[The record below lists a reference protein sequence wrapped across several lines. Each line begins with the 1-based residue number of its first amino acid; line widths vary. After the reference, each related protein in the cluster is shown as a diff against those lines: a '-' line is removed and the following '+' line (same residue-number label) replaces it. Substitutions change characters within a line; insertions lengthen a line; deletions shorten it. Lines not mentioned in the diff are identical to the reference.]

1 VEAQSNHSH
10 PRAQFSRVNALPTG
24 FKKGIMYA
32 VVEIGGR
39 QYRVSPGDEI
49 YVEKL
54 EAEAGSELK
63 LPVLLVSDDSG
74 VQVGKPHVNG
84 REVAA
89 QVLGEEKGEKLIV
102 FKYKPK
108 KRYRKKTGHR
118 QTYTKL
124 KIIG

>member
-1 VEAQSNHSH
+1 
-10 PRAQFSRVNALPTG
+10 
-24 FKKGIMYA
+24 MYA
-32 VVEIGGR
+32 VIEVGGR

-63 LPVLLVSDDSG
+63 LPTLLVSDEAG

-84 REVAA
+84 REISA
-89 QVLGEEKGEKLIV
+89 QVLGQEKGDKLIV

-108 KRYRKKTGHR
+108 KRYRKKAGHR

>member
-1 VEAQSNHSH
+1 
-10 PRAQFSRVNALPTG
+10 
-24 FKKGIMYA
+24 MYA
-32 VVEIGGR
+32 VVEVGGR

-63 LPVLLVSDDSG
+63 LPALLVSDDAG
-74 VQVGKPHVNG
+74 VQVGKPHVGG
-84 REVAA
+84 REIAA
-89 QVLGEEKGEKLIV
+89 QVLGEEKGDKLVV

>member
-1 VEAQSNHSH
+1 
-10 PRAQFSRVNALPTG
+10 
-24 FKKGIMYA
+24 MYA
-32 VVEIGGR
+32 VVELSGR

-63 LPVLLVSDDSG
+63 LPVLLISDDDG
-74 VQVGKPHVNG
+74 VQVGKPRISG
-84 REVAA
+84 REISAR
-89 QVLGEEKGEKLIV
+89 VLGQEKGEKLIV

-108 KRYRKKTGHR
+108 KRYRKKAGHR

-124 KIIG
+124 KIMG

>member
-1 VEAQSNHSH
+1 
-10 PRAQFSRVNALPTG
+10 
-24 FKKGIMYA
+24 MYA
-32 VVEIGGR
+32 VVEVSGR

-63 LPVLLVSDDSG
+63 LPVLLISDDNG
-74 VQVGKPHVNG
+74 VQVGKPRVSD
-84 REVAA
+84 REISA
-89 QVLGEEKGEKLIV
+89 QVLGQEKGEKLVV

-124 KIIG
+124 KILG

>member
-1 VEAQSNHSH
+1 
-10 PRAQFSRVNALPTG
+10 
-24 FKKGIMYA
+24 MYA
-32 VVEIGGR
+32 VVEVGGR

-54 EAEAGSELK
+54 EAAAGDALK

-74 VQVGKPHVNG
+74 VTVGKPIVEGH
-84 REVAA
+84 EVSA
-89 QVLGEEKGEKLIV
+89 QVVGEEKGEKLIV
-102 FKYKPK
+102 FKYTPK
-108 KRYRKKTGHR
+108 KRYRRKTGHR

>member
-1 VEAQSNHSH
+1 
-10 PRAQFSRVNALPTG
+10 
-24 FKKGIMYA
+24 MYA
-32 VVEIGGR
+32 VVEVSGR

-54 EAEAGSELK
+54 EAEVGSELK
-63 LPVLLVSDDSG
+63 LPVLLISDDNG
-74 VQVGKPHVNG
+74 VQVGKPRVNG
-84 REVAA
+84 REISA
-89 QVLGEEKGEKLIV
+89 QVLGQEKGEKLVV

-124 KIIG
+124 KIMG